1 MSRSLLSAKLEGADR
16 LARAVS
22 LLLLH
27 RPHMPT
33 TPESTRSFT
42 TWVPTVWLRT
52 NMRDCGLLS
61 VSTSAVGASVLF
73 ENSDL
78 VDRSHGP
85 PIGVLPGRNDLQIC
99 ASIASFSLTSP
110 SSESSN
116 PFASWMVDVVD
127 DSCRDCIRPRQPS
140 ISIASTLPRHD
151 DVSTTTSFPVH
162 QTRCVPSRSAR
173 SPPVMSSGRQR
184 TPCQES
190 IVVLL
195 MPLELRHRTRYTR
208 RALSQLAPAMDGVF
222 TNI

>member
-1 MSRSLLSAKLEGADR
+1 MREPSRSFSCIDLTCRQHLSQLAPSQHGFPPCGCEPICEIVNSFPCRLQLSALRYCLKIR
-16 LARAVS
+16 I
-22 LLLLH
+22 LLI
-27 RPHMPT
+27 
-33 TPESTRSFT
+33 
-42 TWVPTVWLRT
+42 VPTDRQL
-52 NMRDCGLLS
+52 
-61 VSTSAVGASVLF
+61 ASF
-73 ENSDL
+73 PAPSC
-78 VDRSHGP
+78 
-85 PIGVLPGRNDLQIC
+85 RNDLQIC